1 MFGFMKKCF
10 FTGLTF
16 LSTFTSVNSLSCV
29 SMNNEEL
36 KVRPQVVNVNS
47 KELVFFRFS
56 IKRSGSCN
64 NVDDSYAKL
73 CVPDIAKM

>member
-1 MFGFMKKCF
+1 
-10 FTGLTF
+10 
-16 LSTFTSVNSLSCV
+16 
-29 SMNNEEL
+29 MNNEEL

-64 NVDDSYAKL
+64 NVNDSYAKL